1 MTTLDDFFAKRSDS
15 LHPRFRD
22 WKRRIAAGANATV
35 EIYRS
40 ETDVGES
47 IVEMSLHF
55 IEGGMQLPLETVP
68 WNDELNAGL
77 VQEGVK
83 AVSAENEAERFA
95 LGLRA
100 ALRRPEREFGDGYF
114 NSVLVEFIQETG
126 LEQYDEIAE
135 ILKYT
140 YSNGC
145 TARGEHTIGTRSVAN

>member
-15 LHPRFRD
+15 LHPRLRN
-22 WKRRIAAGANATV
+22 WKQRMTAGASAKV

-47 IVEMSLHF
+47 IAEMNLHF
-55 IEGGMQLPLETVP
+55 AEDGKQLPLETVP
-68 WNDELNAGL
+68 WNDELNTGL
-77 VQEGVK
+77 IELGVK

-114 NSVLVEFIQETG
+114 NAVLVEFIKEKGERTG
-126 LEQYDEIAE
+126 PVWR
-135 ILKYT
+135 
-140 YSNGC
+140 N
-145 TARGEHTIGTRSVAN
+145 R